1 MEAIVNIFYRRT
13 RRRDRKPIA
22 VSERTMGA
30 AFGEQRNSLADSPAC
45 RRGPHSILK
54 MDNELQDFGQ
64 KAQNMAENLYIDT
77 RGQTERPVTFTEA
90 VVDGL
95 AAGGGL
101 YVPQSIP
108 QLSLEDITAL
118 AQMPYAQRA
127 SYVYRAFDVDLPA
140 ETVDALMAQAYG
152 DNFDSQAVCP
162 ISSLNANTHVLELWH
177 GPTSAFKDMA
187 LQCLPRFFSA
197 SASQLRDQGKLDHE
211 FLILVATSGD
221 TGKAALEGF
230 RDQDGVSIA
239 VMYPDGGV
247 SDIQFKQMATQQGR
261 NVQVWGVRGNFDDCQ
276 TGAKNVFNDN
286 AFAQKLLDEQGVA
299 LSSAN
304 SINWGRLLPQVVYY
318 VSAYAQLV
326 ADGKLGAGDE
336 LDVCVPTG
344 NFGNILAAYYAKR
357 MGVPLGML
365 LCASN
370 ENRVLTDFI
379 NTGTYDISD
388 RDFVLTPS
396 PSMDILVSS
405 NLERQLFE
413 LTDRN
418 AEAIA
423 GWMADLREQGRFRI
437 DESTFARV
445 RETFASDSIDNAA
458 CLATIKAV
466 LDEHDYLLDP
476 HTAVAYQVAENLR
489 GQNPVLIAST
499 AHWAKFGDN
508 VYRAL
513 HDIEPGAP
521 LPDDVAALTG
531 CALNELIARETGK
544 HDIPRG
550 LAELDE
556 LPIRFTDVIDAGT
569 GDIETAALRFLDN
582 LSKR

>member
-1 MEAIVNIFYRRT
+1 
-13 RRRDRKPIA
+13 
-22 VSERTMGA
+22 
-30 AFGEQRNSLADSPAC
+30 
-45 RRGPHSILK
+45 
-54 MDNELQDFGQ
+54 
-64 KAQNMAENLYIDT
+64 
-77 RGQTERPVTFTEA
+77 
-90 VVDGL
+90 
-95 AAGGGL
+95 
-101 YVPQSIP
+101 
-108 QLSLEDITAL
+108 
-118 AQMPYAQRA
+118 
-127 SYVYRAFDVDLPA
+127 
-140 ETVDALMAQAYG
+140 
-152 DNFDSQAVCP
+152 
-162 ISSLNANTHVLELWH
+162 
-177 GPTSAFKDMA
+177 
-187 LQCLPRFFSA
+187 
-197 SASQLRDQGKLDHE
+197 
-211 FLILVATSGD
+211 
-221 TGKAALEGF
+221 
-230 RDQDGVSIA
+230 
-239 VMYPDGGV
+239 
-247 SDIQFKQMATQQGR
+247 
-261 NVQVWGVRGNFDDCQ
+261 
-276 TGAKNVFNDN
+276 
-286 AFAQKLLDEQGVA
+286 
-299 LSSAN
+299 
-304 SINWGRLLPQVVYY
+304 
-318 VSAYAQLV
+318 
-326 ADGKLGAGDE
+326 
-336 LDVCVPTG
+336 
-344 NFGNILAAYYAKR
+344 

-365 LCASN
+365 YCASN

-379 NTGTYDISD
+379 NTGTYDISN